1 MPDDCGLSI
10 DIDAGDEQL
19 LITPRGEVDLSSSP
33 SLRRA
38 LQSALLEGNC
48 DVHINL
54 SEVPYMDSS
63 GVATLV
69 EALQIC
75 KRQQRNLILV
85 HPSSR
90 VASIFKIS
98 KLDTVFTIREE
109 SSD

>member
-1 MPDDCGLSI
+1 MPDAHGLSI
-10 DIDAGDEQL
+10 DIDPSDERL

-33 SLRRA
+33 SLRNA
-38 LQSALLEGNC
+38 LKSALLEGNC

-54 SEVPYMDSS
+54 SKVPYMDSS

-75 KRQQRNLILV
+75 KRQQRDLILV
-85 HPSSR
+85 QPSSR

-98 KLDTVFTIREE
+98 KLDTVFTICEE
-109 SSD
+109 PLN

>member
-1 MPDDCGLSI
+1 MPDDCGLLI

-98 KLDTVFTIREE
+98 KLDTVFTIRGE

>member
-1 MPDDCGLSI
+1 MPDDCGLLI

-63 GVATLV
+63 GVASMV

-75 KRQQRNLILV
+75 KRQQRNLVLV
-85 HPSSR
+85 QPSSR

>member
-1 MPDDCGLSI
+1 MPDAYDLSI
-10 DIDAGDEQL
+10 DIDAGEERL

-33 SLRRA
+33 SLRSA
-38 LQSALLEGNC
+38 LQSALLEGDC

-75 KRQQRNLILV
+75 KRQNRNLILV
-85 HPSSR
+85 QPSSR

-98 KLDTVFTIREE
+98 KLDTVFTICQE